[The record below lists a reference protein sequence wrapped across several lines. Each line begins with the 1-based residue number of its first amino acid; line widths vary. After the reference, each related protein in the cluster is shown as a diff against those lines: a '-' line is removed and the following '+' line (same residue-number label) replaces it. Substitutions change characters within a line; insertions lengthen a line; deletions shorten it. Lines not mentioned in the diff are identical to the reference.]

1 MEVAIRDSWVHRSQR
16 IIFRHRAF
24 AVILLFGLT
33 AIVAGCGGG
42 GSGAGTTPT
51 PTPGGTTPPAP
62 SGTFTMS
69 GSSASFTALQA
80 GTVPANQTFDI
91 TITGT
96 GAAVV
101 GAAYTNGQTQPTWLT
116 AAVTGSGSHYQ
127 LVVGVV
133 PSAVNAGQYTST
145 FSVGTADANG
155 NVLAHQ
161 DFTVSLAENPHL
173 AASTTASTPAL
184 IFGDT
189 TTTQA
194 IPIGVTAPSKQ
205 WAASSDSSWLHIST
219 AAQTG
224 SATINA
230 TADDSGL
237 MPGTYQGTIRF
248 LAGDESDDSASIS
261 VSLTVTPAVLTVAEP
276 SYTFGGSDGRAAL
289 SADPVTISLSTG
301 QGVYPYT
308 VTVSTDSGGP
318 WLSATQTSGSVGS
331 AGTQVN
337 LNANSA
343 SLLGGTYTGHIHVAT
358 TVNGVALAQD
368 RVVTLNLEANRL
380 VVTAAGVNLSNVAGQ
395 AVLTRTVQVLSA
407 LGRTNTPWT
416 ASSDGGWLTVT
427 PSGVTGGDLVLT
439 ANPAGLPLDATQF
452 ANVTVSSSDA
462 SVENQPVIRVGF
474 FGSNAASASGSITLA
489 ANRLASSPVEP
500 IVAIGT
506 GGTDIGIYNV
516 YTRTLLRTL
525 SNIVATSDGMAFSE
539 DGKTLFVYDTTNF
552 RVVEVDAV
560 TGTQKR
566 TYDSTAREAGASVGT
581 ALAVFHPN
589 GLTTLIT
596 PAARVYDVSTGSE
609 LPAPAFATAQ
619 FSSYRSALSLAS
631 SPDQSMLVDQDGVT
645 AGLVRSALAGGSLV
659 VTPNP
664 VLVSTVQGAS
674 GESCFSASG
683 DRIYTASSSY
693 TSNSSYDFPATS
705 AATGQVIQTL
715 DGIYYPNSMQCVWNG
730 LVIGGVDGF
739 YNPYNMFVYYGQTG
753 EFLAQLSS
761 NGLTDA
767 YRSLLSRGMAVS
779 ADGTILMSAWA
790 AQSGATSAV
799 GVYFQSL
806 PAP

>member
-1 MEVAIRDSWVHRSQR
+1 MEVAILDSWVHRSQR
-16 IIFRHRAF
+16 IIFRLHRAF
-24 AVILLFGLT
+24 AVILLFGLI

-42 GSGAGTTPT
+42 GGSTDATPPPTGGAP
-51 PTPGGTTPPAP
+51 PPAP

-69 GSSASFTALQA
+69 ANSASFTVLQA
-80 GTVPANQTFDI
+80 GTIPASQTFDI
-91 TITGT
+91 AITGS
-96 GAAVV
+96 GAAIV
-101 GAAYTNGQTQPTWLT
+101 GAAYTAGQTQPTWLT
-116 AAVTGSGSHYQ
+116 VAITGSGSHYQ
-127 LVVGVV
+127 LLVGVV

-145 FSVGTADANG
+145 FSVGTADAGG
-155 NVLAHQ
+155 NILAHQ
-161 DFTVSLAENPHL
+161 DFTVSLTANPHL
-173 AASTTASTPAL
+173 TASTAASTQTL

-189 TTTQA
+189 TTAQI

-205 WAASSDSSWLHIST
+205 WTASSDSSWLHIST

-224 SATINA
+224 STTINA

-237 MPGTYQGTIRF
+237 MPGTYQGAIRF

-276 SYTFGGSDGRAAL
+276 SYTFGGIDGRAAL

-308 VTVSTDSGGP
+308 VTVSTDNGGP
-318 WLSATQTSGSVGS
+318 WLSAATSSGSVGS
-331 AGTQVN
+331 AATQFN

-358 TVNGVALAQD
+358 SVNGVALAQD
-368 RVVTLNLEANRL
+368 RVVTLNIEANRL
-380 VVTAAGVNLSNVAGQ
+380 VLSAAGVNLSNVAGQ
-395 AVLTRTVQVLSA
+395 AVLTRTVKVLSA

-416 ASSDGGWLTVT
+416 ANSDSTWLTVT
-427 PSGVTGGDLVLT
+427 ATGVTGDDLVLT

-452 ANVTVSSSDA
+452 ANVTVSSSDV

-474 FGSNAASASGSITLA
+474 FGSNTATASGSLTLA

-500 IVAIGT
+500 IVAIGS

-516 YTRTLLRTL
+516 YTHTLLRTL

-560 TGTQKR
+560 TGAQKR
-566 TYDSTAREAGASVGT
+566 SYDSTPHPAGASVGT
-581 ALAVFHPN
+581 ALAVVHPN
-589 GLTTLIT
+589 GLATLVT
-596 PAARVYDVSTGSE
+596 PAGRVYDVSTGSE

-619 FSSYRSALSLAS
+619 FSGYRSAVGVAS
-631 SPDQSMLVDQDGVT
+631 SPDQSLLVDQDGVT
-645 AGLVRSALAGGSLV
+645 AGLVRSALAGGSLF

-664 VLVSTVQGAS
+664 VLVSTAQGAP

-683 DRIYTASSSY
+683 DRIYTASGY
-693 TSNSSYDFPATS
+693 PYDFPATS
-705 AATGQVIQTL
+705 VATGQIIQTL
-715 DGIYYPNSMQCVWNG
+715 AGTNYPNSMQCVWNG
-730 LVIGGVDGF
+730 LVIGGIDGF
-739 YNPYNMFVYYGQTG
+739 YAPYDMFVYYGPTG
-753 EFLAQLSS
+753 EFLAQISS
-761 NGLTDA
+761 NGLADGN
-767 YRSLLSRGMAVS
+767 RSLLNRGMAVS
-779 ADGTILMSAWA
+779 ADGTILISAWA
-790 AQSGATSAV
+790 AQPGTTSSV
-799 GVYFQSL
+799 GVYFQTL

>member
-1 MEVAIRDSWVHRSQR
+1 MEVAILDSWVHRSQR
-16 IIFRHRAF
+16 IIFRLHRAF
-24 AVILLFGLT
+24 AVILLFGLI

-42 GSGAGTTPT
+42 GGSTDATPPPTGGAP
-51 PTPGGTTPPAP
+51 PPAP

-69 GSSASFTALQA
+69 ANSASFTVLQA
-80 GTVPANQTFDI
+80 GTIPASQTFDI
-91 TITGT
+91 AITGS
-96 GAAVV
+96 GAAIV
-101 GAAYTNGQTQPTWLT
+101 GAAYTAGQTQPTWLT
-116 AAVTGSGSHYQ
+116 VAITGSGSHYQ
-127 LVVGVV
+127 LLVGVV

-145 FSVGTADANG
+145 FSVGTADAGG
-155 NVLAHQ
+155 NILAHQ
-161 DFTVSLAENPHL
+161 DFTVSLTANPHL
-173 AASTTASTPAL
+173 TASTAASTQTL

-189 TTTQA
+189 TTAQI

-205 WAASSDSSWLHIST
+205 WTASSDSSWLHIST

-224 SATINA
+224 STTINA

-237 MPGTYQGTIRF
+237 MPGTYQGAIRF

-276 SYTFGGSDGRAAL
+276 SYTFGGIDGRAAL

-308 VTVSTDSGGP
+308 VTVSTDNGGP
-318 WLSATQTSGSVGS
+318 WLSAATSSGSVGS
-331 AGTQVN
+331 AATQFN

-358 TVNGVALAQD
+358 SVNGVALAQD
-368 RVVTLNLEANRL
+368 RVVTLNIEANRL
-380 VVTAAGVNLSNVAGQ
+380 VLSAAGVNLSNVAGQ
-395 AVLTRTVQVLSA
+395 AVLTRTVTVLSA

-416 ASSDGGWLTVT
+416 ANSDSTWLTVT
-427 PSGVTGGDLVLT
+427 ATGVTGDDLVLT

-452 ANVTVSSSDA
+452 ANVTVSSSDV

-474 FGSNAASASGSITLA
+474 FGSNTATASGSLTLA

-500 IVAIGT
+500 IVAIGS

-516 YTRTLLRTL
+516 YTHTLLRTL

-560 TGTQKR
+560 TGAQKR
-566 TYDSTAREAGASVGT
+566 SYDSTPHPAGASVGT
-581 ALAVFHPN
+581 ALAVVHPN
-589 GLTTLIT
+589 GLATLVT
-596 PAARVYDVSTGSE
+596 PAGRVYDVSTGSE

-619 FSSYRSALSLAS
+619 FSSYRSALGVAS
-631 SPDQSMLVDQDGVT
+631 SPDQSLLVDQDGVT
-645 AGLVRSALAGGSLV
+645 AGLVRSALAGGSLF

-664 VLVSTVQGAS
+664 VLVSTAQGAP

-683 DRIYTASSSY
+683 DRIYTASGY
-693 TSNSSYDFPATS
+693 PYDFPATS
-705 AATGQVIQTL
+705 VATGQIIQTL
-715 DGIYYPNSMQCVWNG
+715 AGTNYPNSMQCVWNG
-730 LVIGGVDGF
+730 LVIGGIDGF
-739 YNPYNMFVYYGQTG
+739 YAPYDMFVYYGPTG
-753 EFLAQLSS
+753 EFLAQISS
-761 NGLTDA
+761 NGLADGN
-767 YRSLLSRGMAVS
+767 RSLLNRGMAVS
-779 ADGTILMSAWA
+779 ADGTILISAWA
-790 AQSGATSAV
+790 AQPGTTSSV
-799 GVYFQSL
+799 GVYFQTL